1 LPDFPDWPQ
10 RFEEVSVSNNI
21 YQAITQAIVDYDA
34 CEKAAAEVS
43 GSAQAHDAQGK
54 PSPSK
59 PTNEAFLIPG
69 TTARARTHAQAVS
82 RARAAVASAARRR
95 VACGPSAGAPSQVTP
110 SPQGKLATAK
120 VMRAAANGRAQAQTK
135 HPSTQRGLA
144 AAAVVSASA
153 NSIASM
159 AMHARRQPLR

>member
-1 LPDFPDWPQ
+1 M
-10 RFEEVSVSNNI
+10 SNNI

-34 CEKAAAEVS
+34 CEKAAAEGS
-43 GSAQAHDAQGK
+43 GSAQARAAQGK

-59 PTNEAFLIPG
+59 PANEAFLIPG

-95 VACGPSAGAPSQVTP
+95 VNCGPSAGTPSQVTP